1 MRVFQLTAQAS
12 VANHFLAEMRHQK
25 IQQDS
30 LRFRRNLER
39 LGEVLAYELSKTLLY
54 KNATVSTPLGL
65 AHTQLLIQQ
74 PVLAAILRA
83 GLPLYQGFLNFFD
96 QAESAFIGA
105 YRGEAR
111 SDHSFDIEVHYAT
124 TPRLDDKVL
133 ILIDPML
140 ATGKSLHLVYKRLL
154 HFGQPR
160 ELHIVSAIAS
170 RAGVAYLEEQIPEA
184 SLWVGD
190 IDEELN
196 VKSYI
201 IPGLGDAGDLAFGVK
216 E

>member
-1 MRVFQLTAQAS
+1 MRIFQLTAQAS
-12 VANHFLAEMRHQK
+12 VANHFLAEMRHQQ

-39 LGEVLAYELSKTLLY
+39 LGEVLAYELSKTLPY
-54 KNATVSTPLGL
+54 KKATVSTPLGL
-65 AHTQLLIQQ
+65 AHTQLLTEQ

-96 QAESAFIGA
+96 QAESAFVGA

-111 SDHSFDIEVHYAT
+111 SDHSFDIEIHYAT
-124 TPRLDDKVL
+124 TPRLDNKVL

-140 ATGKSLHLVYKRLL
+140 ATGKSLNLVYKRLL

-170 RAGVAYLEEQIPEA
+170 RAGIQYLEEQVPEA

-196 VKSYI
+196 AKSYI
-201 IPGLGDAGDLAFGVK
+201 IPGLGDAGDLAFGIK

>member
-39 LGEVLAYELSKTLLY
+39 LGEVLAYELSKTLPY

-65 AHTQLLIQQ
+65 AHTQLLTEQ

-83 GLPLYQGFLNFFD
+83 GLPFYQGFLNFFD

-105 YRGEAR
+105 YRGEAS

-140 ATGKSLHLVYKRLL
+140 ATGKSLYLVYKRLL

-160 ELHIVSAIAS
+160 ELHIISAIAS
-170 RAGVAYLEEQIPEA
+170 RAGIQYLEEQLPEA

-196 VKSYI
+196 AKSYI